1 MSRKALY
8 TVSVRLSR
16 ETILKLEQHQKKHH
30 LKSRSEC
37 LQQAVERYLNPEN
50 PDEKDTKTAILEAF
64 NDPEIQT
71 IIEKISERTVENTTF
86 TIKKQ

>member
-1 MSRKALY
+1 MAKTALY
-8 TVSVRLSR
+8 SISVRLPR
-16 ETILKLEQHQKKHH
+16 ETIQKLEKYQNEHN
-30 LKSRSEC
+30 KSRSEC
-37 LQQAVERYLNPEN
+37 LQQAVERFVNPEN
-50 PDEKDTKTAILEAF
+50 PETTLIKKAIREAF